1 MIIDV
6 RSAQDASDSQE
17 GGYMNDQEDLS
28 DQSEGES
35 YSYSATSGEPV
46 SRDHSEP
53 LFDSDFQVQKIFG
66 WLVLFYQ

>member
-17 GGYMNDQEDLS
+17 GGYMNEQEDLS

-35 YSYSATSGEPV
+35 YSCSATSGEPM

-53 LFDSDFQVQKIFG
+53 LFDSDFQVQKIFD